1 MVATVRIS
9 WSAATAMMISSVGFL
24 SDLLIGGDGA
34 DRLNGGGGGDTRCGE
49 YRSPAITLTEDVQ
62 FSHLVAAL
70 NGGPIVADDDG
81 DVDVL
86 QGLGKGRVLRS
97 LPGHPGQGRHSR

>member
-1 MVATVRIS
+1 MPH
-9 WSAATAMMISSVGFL
+9 
-24 SDLLIGGDGA
+24 DLLIGGDGA
-34 DRLNGGGGGDTRCGE
+34 DRINGGAGNDILVAANIVN
-49 YRSPAITLTEDVQ
+49 PITLAEDTK

-86 QGLGKGRVLRS
+86 TGAAEPTSSSITTWQS
-97 LPGHPGQGRHSR
+97 ATGHRDR